1 MNAAPFNVGA
11 KRAEQIEGSRQ
22 KMRRIMIMAA
32 LVALLAAMY
41 ATGAGAFAKIITG
54 ETNNDYLVESPGADT
69 LKGFAGNDSLDA
81 QIWGGYTGRED
92 RDILRG
98 GRYSDALITF
108 DEDNLDVLRG
118 GKGRYDKCIG
128 DVGDTYGGGCEIVRR
143 FSN

>member
-1 MNAAPFNVGA
+1 
-11 KRAEQIEGSRQ
+11 
-22 KMRRIMIMAA
+22 MRRIMIIAA

-41 ATGAGAFAKIITG
+41 ATAGFATAGFAKIITPD
-54 ETNNDYLVESPGADT
+54 TNNDYLVESPGDDT
-69 LKGFAGNDSLDA
+69 LKGFAGNDELDA
-81 QIWGGYTGRED
+81 QLWGGYTGKDD

-128 DVGDTYGGGCEIVRR
+128 DVGDTFGGGCEIVRR